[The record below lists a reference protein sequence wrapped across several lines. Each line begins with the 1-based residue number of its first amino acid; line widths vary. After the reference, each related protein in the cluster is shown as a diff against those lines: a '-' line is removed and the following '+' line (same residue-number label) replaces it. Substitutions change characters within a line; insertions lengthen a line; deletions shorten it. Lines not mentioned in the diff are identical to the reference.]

1 MIYVMV
7 AVLTARTV
15 ARMEDPQAIFLIAL
29 RILATYGPDAGAIMD
44 ERVANLLRHHDV
56 EAAEM
61 WRLVG
66 VAMRRIEALV
76 AEIKAEVS
84 ASA

>member
-1 MIYVMV
+1 
-7 AVLTARTV
+7 
-15 ARMEDPQAIFLIAL
+15 
-29 RILATYGPDAGAIMD
+29 MD
-44 ERVANLLRHHDV
+44 ERVANLLRHDDV
-56 EAAEM
+56 EAAQM

-66 VAMRRIEALV
+66 VAVRRIEALV

>member
-1 MIYVMV
+1 
-7 AVLTARTV
+7 
-15 ARMEDPQAIFLIAL
+15 MEDPQAIFLIGL
-29 RILATYGPDAGAIMD
+29 RMLATYGPDAGAIMV
-44 ERVANLLRHHDV
+44 ERVANLLRHRDAD
-56 EAAEM
+56 AAEM

-66 VAMRRIEALV
+66 IAVRRIEALV